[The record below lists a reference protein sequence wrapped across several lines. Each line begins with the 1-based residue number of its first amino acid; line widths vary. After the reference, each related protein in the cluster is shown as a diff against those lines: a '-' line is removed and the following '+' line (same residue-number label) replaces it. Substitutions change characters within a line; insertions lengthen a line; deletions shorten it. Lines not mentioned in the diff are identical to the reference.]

1 MLSSFLLPILT
12 LVFPIAT
19 LSLPK
24 PTFQART
31 DQQPL
36 HLPNNAREGHFRDV
50 QRSDFPAIATLVVEA
65 FSPSAAWH
73 YLMPDLEHHKAEVR
87 TCLLLQ
93 MEQGWETHDKQ
104 HTIGKVIT
112 VPHHNEDGKEEDLPV
127 SIAVWHIRSQDQISN
142 TNTATNINT
151 NPNLNPFT
159 PFSLPSLLQ
168 TCTPPPSTNLTR
180 AASYAAQV
188 TAIEQHYFSPEMYPS
203 QLYLNLL
210 ATHPDW
216 DGHGFGARQV
226 EWGMNLSRTLES
238 ERKLDSSDS
247 SLARDFSVA
256 RDSSL
261 SLGMPVTLLATPA
274 GWVLYDE
281 MGFEGVKNAT
291 VEMVD
296 GDGELWYEVMEWDG

>member
-1 MLSSFLLPILT
+1 MLSSSSLLPLFA
-12 LVFPIAT
+12 LVPPIAT
-19 LSLPK
+19 LSLPTVQS
-24 PTFQART
+24 PLVQH
-31 DQQPL
+31 PL
-36 HLPNNAREGHFRDV
+36 HLPNNAQEGHFRDV

-87 TCLLLQ
+87 ACLLRQ
-93 MEQGWETHDKQ
+93 MEQGWQSHDKQ

-112 VPHHNEDGKEEDLPV
+112 VPHRGENGKEEDLPV
-127 SIAVWHIRSQDQISN
+127 SIAVWHIRSQDQSSS
-142 TNTATNINT
+142 TNTATNT
-151 NPNLNPFT
+151 NPSPFT
-159 PFSLPSLLQ
+159 PFSLPTLLQ
-168 TCTPPPSTNLTR
+168 SCTPPPSTNLTR
-180 AASYAAQV
+180 AASYAKQV
-188 TAIEQHYFSPEMYPS
+188 TAIEQHYFSPSIYPS

-238 ERKLDSSDS
+238 ERKLDSSDFSGS
-247 SLARDFSVA
+247 SLA
-256 RDSSL
+256 L
-261 SLGMPVTLLATPA
+261 GINGMPVTLLATPA
-274 GWVLYDE
+274 GWDLYDE

>member
-1 MLSSFLLPILT
+1 MLSSSLLPILT

-24 PTFQART
+24 PEFHSRT

-36 HLPNNAREGHFRDV
+36 HLPNNAQEGHFRDV

-93 MEQGWETHDKQ
+93 MEQGWETHDRQ
-104 HTIGKVIT
+104 HTLGKVIT
-112 VPHHNEDGKEEDLPV
+112 VPHHSEDGKEEDLPV
-127 SIAVWHIRSQDQISN
+127 SIAVWHIRSQNQKQTRDETSSSTSN
-142 TNTATNINT
+142 TNSD
-151 NPNLNPFT
+151 PNPFT
-159 PFSLPSLLQ
+159 APFSLPTLLQ

-188 TAIEQHYFSPEMYPS
+188 TAIEQHYFSPSIYPS

-238 ERKLDSSDS
+238 EKTLEISDSSSS
-247 SLARDFSVA
+247 SLARS
-256 RDSSL
+256 SSL
-261 SLGMPVTLLATPA
+261 SLGIPVTLLATPA